1 MLIKKGQSPILITI
15 IVMLLAFSIYY
26 FAIRNYEF
34 IMYIFVIL
42 FFFVL
47 ILYTNNKVNYSNT
60 SLWGLTIWGTLHM
73 AGGGIPVKGD
83 VLYKLILIPVTE
95 SIFRYDQ
102 FVHIIGFGV
111 ATLIMFEI
119 LKPKLK
125 QVEQWT
131 AISIVVVMAGLGV
144 GAVNEIV
151 EYIATLL
158 VPETGVGGYD
168 NTLLDL
174 ISDLIGALFALLVIR
189 YREKQQMISGKG

>member
-1 MLIKKGQSPILITI
+1 MMLLRRVQLPILITI
-15 IVMLLAFSIYY
+15 IVMLLVFSIYY
-26 FAIRNYEF
+26 FAIENYEF
-34 IMYIFVIL
+34 IMYIIVIL
-42 FFFVL
+42 FFLVL
-47 ILYTNNKVNYSNT
+47 ILLTNNRVNYSNT

-83 VLYKLILIPVTE
+83 VLYKLILIPITE

-111 ATLIMFEI
+111 ATLIMFEL

-125 QVEQWT
+125 PVKHWT

-174 ISDLIGALFALLVIR
+174 ISDLIGALLALLVIR
-189 YREKQQMISGKG
+189 CRAE

>member
-1 MLIKKGQSPILITI
+1 MKLIKRGQLPILITI
-15 IVMLLAFSIYY
+15 LVMLSAFSVYY
-26 FAIRNYEF
+26 FTIRNYEF

-42 FFFVL
+42 FFLVL
-47 ILYTNNKVNYSNT
+47 VLLTNNKVHYSNT
-60 SLWGLTIWGTLHM
+60 SLWGLTLWGALHM
-73 AGGGIPVKGD
+73 AGGGVFIKGD
-83 VLYKLILIPVTE
+83 VLYKLILIHFTE

-111 ATLIMFEI
+111 ATLIMFEL

-125 QVEQWT
+125 PIKYWA

-174 ISDLIGALFALLVIR
+174 ISDLIGALFALLIIR
-189 YREKQQMISGKG
+189 CREE

>member
-1 MLIKKGQSPILITI
+1 MKLIRKGQLPILITMI
-15 IVMLLAFSIYY
+15 GVLLVFSVY
-26 FAIRNYEF
+26 FFTKKNNEF
-34 IMYIFVIL
+34 IIYIFVIL

-47 ILYTNNKVNYSNT
+47 ILFTNNRVNYSNT
-60 SLWGLTIWGTLHM
+60 SLWGLTLWSTLHM
-73 AGGGIPVKGD
+73 AGGGISVKGD
-83 VLYKLILIPVTE
+83 VLYKLILVPITE

-111 ATLIMFEI
+111 ATLIMFE
-119 LKPKLK
+119 LLNPKLK
-125 QVEQWT
+125 PIKYWT

-174 ISDLIGALFALLVIR
+174 ISDLIGALFALIVIR
-189 YREKQQMISGKG
+189 FREE

>member
-1 MLIKKGQSPILITI
+1 MKLIRKGQLPILITMI
-15 IVMLLAFSIYY
+15 IMLLVFSVY
-26 FAIRNYEF
+26 FFTKKNYEF
-34 IMYIFVIL
+34 IIYIFVIL

-47 ILYTNNKVNYSNT
+47 ILFTNNRVNYSNT
-60 SLWGLTIWGTLHM
+60 SLWGLTLWGTLHM
-73 AGGGIPVKGD
+73 AGGGIHVNGD
-83 VLYKLILIPVTE
+83 VLYKLILIPITE
-95 SIFRYDQ
+95 SIFKYDQ

-111 ATLIMFEI
+111 ATLIMFEL

-125 QVEQWT
+125 PIKYWT

-174 ISDLIGALFALLVIR
+174 ISDLIGALFALIVIEFR
-189 YREKQQMISGKG
+189 KE

>member
-1 MLIKKGQSPILITI
+1 MKLIKKGQLPILITI
-15 IVMLLAFSIYY
+15 LIMLIAFSIYY
-26 FAIRNYEF
+26 FALKNYEF
-34 IMYIFVIL
+34 IIYIFVIL
-42 FFFVL
+42 LFFVL
-47 ILYTNNKVNYSNT
+47 ILLTTNRVNYSNT

-95 SIFRYDQ
+95 NIFRYDQ
-102 FVHIIGFGV
+102 FVHIIGFGI
-111 ATLIMFEI
+111 ATLIMFEL
-119 LKPKLK
+119 LKPKLMPVK
-125 QVEQWT
+125 EWT

-151 EYIATLL
+151 EYMATLL

-174 ISDLIGALFALLVIR
+174 VSDLIGALFALIVIR
-189 YREKQQMISGKG
+189 FREE

>member
-1 MLIKKGQSPILITI
+1 MKLIRKDQLPILITM
-15 IVMLLAFSIYY
+15 IVMLLVFSVY
-26 FAIRNYEF
+26 FFTKKNYEF
-34 IMYIFVIL
+34 IIYIFVIL

-47 ILYTNNKVNYSNT
+47 ILFTNNRVNYSNT
-60 SLWGLTIWGTLHM
+60 SLWGLTLWGTLHM

-83 VLYKLILIPVTE
+83 VLYKLILIPITE

-111 ATLIMFEI
+111 ATLIMFEL
-119 LKPKLK
+119 LKPKLQPIK
-125 QVEQWT
+125 YWT

-174 ISDLIGALFALLVIR
+174 ISDLIGALFTLIVIR
-189 YREKQQMISGKG
+189 FREE

>member
-1 MLIKKGQSPILITI
+1 MKLIRKGQLPILITI
-15 IVMLLAFSIYY
+15 VVMLLVFSFYY
-26 FAIRNYEF
+26 FAIKNYEF

-42 FFFVL
+42 FFLVL
-47 ILYTNNKVNYSNT
+47 ILLTNNRVNYSNT
-60 SLWGLTIWGTLHM
+60 SLWGLTIWGILHM
-73 AGGGIPVKGD
+73 AGGGVPVKGD
-83 VLYKLILIPVTE
+83 VLYKLILMPITE
-95 SIFRYDQ
+95 NIFRYDQ

-111 ATLIMFEI
+111 ATLIMFEL

-125 QVEQWT
+125 PVEYWT

-174 ISDLIGALFALLVIR
+174 VSDLIGALFALLVIR
-189 YREKQQMISGKG
+189 CREE

>member
-1 MLIKKGQSPILITI
+1 MKLIRKGQLPILITI
-15 IVMLLAFSIYY
+15 IVMLLAFSFYY
-26 FAIRNYEF
+26 VVLKNYEF
-34 IMYIFVIL
+34 IIYIFVIL

-47 ILYTNNKVNYSNT
+47 VLLTNNRVKYSNT

-73 AGGGIPVKGD
+73 AGGGIPAKGD

-95 SIFRYDQ
+95 NIFRYDQ

-111 ATLIMFEI
+111 ATLIMFEL

-125 QVEQWT
+125 PIEYWT

-151 EYIATLL
+151 EYIATLV

-174 ISDLIGALFALLVIR
+174 ISDLIGALIALLVIR
-189 YREKQQMISGKG
+189 CREE

>member
-1 MLIKKGQSPILITI
+1 MKLIRKDQLPILITI
-15 IVMLLAFSIYY
+15 IVMLLAFSVYY
-26 FAIRNYEF
+26 FTRKNYEF
-34 IMYIFVIL
+34 IIYIFVIL

-47 ILYTNNKVNYSNT
+47 ILFTNMRVNYSNI
-60 SLWGLTIWGTLHM
+60 SLWGLAIWGTLHM

-83 VLYKLILIPVTE
+83 VLYKLILIPITE
-95 SIFRYDQ
+95 NIFRYDQ

-111 ATLIMFEI
+111 ATLIMFEL

-125 QVEQWT
+125 PIDRWT
-131 AISIVVVMAGLGV
+131 ALSIVVVMAGLGV

-151 EYIATLL
+151 EYIATLIL
-158 VPETGVGGYD
+158 PDTGVGGYD

-189 YREKQQMISGKG
+189 CREK

>member
-1 MLIKKGQSPILITI
+1 MLIRKKQLPILITI
-15 IVMLLAFSIYY
+15 IVMLLAFSVYY
-26 FAIRNYEF
+26 FAIKNYEF
-34 IMYIFVIL
+34 IMYIFVIA

-47 ILYTNNKVNYSNT
+47 ILFTNNKVNYSNT
-60 SLWGLTIWGTLHM
+60 SLWGLTVWGTLHM

-83 VLYKLILIPVTE
+83 VLYKLMLIPITE

-111 ATLIMFEI
+111 ATLIMFEL

-125 QVEQWT
+125 PLTHWT

-151 EYIATLL
+151 EYSATLF

-174 ISDLIGALFALLVIR
+174 ISDLIGALFALFIIR
-189 YREKQQMISGKG
+189 YREKQQMILERG